1 MAKKQTQPS
10 LRTSERTIIGISTA
24 LIVLMSVTS
33 FGFLFFYYLFIPL
46 LVVNLIAF
54 IRKQRLPET
63 LLRVL
68 LLLNIIAA
76 AASIYLIIGW
86 NASYLLR

>member
-1 MAKKQTQPS
+1 MTNKQTQ
-10 LRTSERTIIGISTA
+10 LNLNTLERTIIGISTA
-24 LIVLMSVTS
+24 LIALMSVTS
-33 FGFLFFYYLFIPL
+33 FGFLSFYYLFIPL
-46 LVVNLIAF
+46 LFVDLIAF

-63 LLRVL
+63 SLRVL

-86 NASYLLR
+86 NAGYLLN